1 MTPRS
6 DIVVRVSVTES
17 GDSSR
22 PHRIVLPGRPELDLT
37 RAELT
42 ALVHEAR
49 MRLVRTLPPTGIGR
63 ISNSGG

>member
-1 MTPRS
+1 MTPRN
-6 DIVVRVSVTES
+6 DIVVRVSVAES
-17 GDSSR
+17 GDSTR
-22 PHRIVLPGRPELDLT
+22 PHRIALPGRPELDVT

-49 MRLVRTLPPTGIGR
+49 MRLMRTLPPTGIGR